1 MLTFSKISFLPRAK
15 WGLQFKTP
23 LPLMAFSLIIGF
35 INKSRNLELIFSRF
49 LEIFDFFRSP
59 RNLHRNYQIFKNRLQ
74 IPGFR
79 SEILAMKCGT
89 ELKAPLSEIIQIPPY
104 FATFYKLS
112 KMREGS
118 ASQRLKRSLGNVGK
132 SRFSKKSL
140 SARKISKPGAS
151 RAVSHHSKSTTK
163 PKKFRT
169 FQKNF
174 EVPKYTR
181 KSPINRFC
189 LYI

>member
-1 MLTFSKISFLPRAK
+1 MWKISKISFLPQAK

-74 IPGFR
+74 IPAFR

-89 ELKAPLSEIIQIPPY
+89 ELKAPLSEMVQITPY
-104 FATFYKLS
+104 FATFYEYQKWKRDRPHSVQQMGHVTSKFWSRPEEERAPANKL
-112 KMREGS
+112 
-118 ASQRLKRSLGNVGK
+118 LTL
-132 SRFSKKSL
+132 L
-140 SARKISKPGAS
+140 
-151 RAVSHHSKSTTK
+151 
-163 PKKFRT
+163 
-169 FQKNF
+169 
-174 EVPKYTR
+174 
-181 KSPINRFC
+181 
-189 LYI
+189 